1 MQPGTVVSQ
10 ASYAGGAA
18 RGPLVPYPAV
28 GGGGAGENS
37 RGPRLG
43 VFNTGG
49 GAIVVAAMQPMISR
63 IAAFWLGAVGLWA
76 GATASRAAE
85 PTVLRLGYFPNVT
98 HAQGVIGAQ
107 GTRDGA
113 GWFEQRLGPAVT
125 IQWFPFNA
133 GPSAMEAIFAG
144 SIDATYVGPNPA
156 LNAYIRSKGE
166 EIRILAGAARGGAAL
181 VVPGDSTYAAA
192 ADFRGKKVGTPQLAN
207 TQDIAARAWFRANG
221 LKVTQTGGD
230 VFLIPTPN
238 PDQLGLFQ
246 TGRLDAVWTVEPWVS
261 RLVLEGKG
269 RVFLEEKDALTT
281 ILVAS
286 VKLLK
291 ERPELAAKLRAAHL
305 ELTAWIVAHP
315 DEAQARVRAAL
326 SVETRR
332 EISAPLIAAA
342 WSRLHFTG
350 DVEPAVL
357 EKFMADA
364 RASGLLKDSLPV
376 DRMFGKE

>member
-1 MQPGTVVSQ
+1 MRVV
-10 ASYAGGAA
+10 
-18 RGPLVPYPAV
+18 
-28 GGGGAGENS
+28 
-37 RGPRLG
+37 
-43 VFNTGG
+43 
-49 GAIVVAAMQPMISR
+49 MQPMISR
-63 IAAFWLGAVGLWA
+63 IAAFGLGALCLVA
-76 GATASRAAE
+76 GAVRSGAAE
-85 PTVLRLGYFPNVT
+85 PQVLRLGYFPNVT

-107 GTRDGA
+107 GTREGA
-113 GWFEQRLGPAVT
+113 GWFEQRLGPEVT

-166 EIRILAGAARGGAAL
+166 EIRILAGSARGGAAL
-181 VVPGDSTYAAA
+181 VVPGDSTLTKAE
-192 ADFRGKKVGTPQLAN
+192 DFRGKKVGTPQLAN

-230 VFLIPTPN
+230 VFVIPTPN

-246 TGRLDAVWTVEPWVS
+246 AGRLDAVWTVEPWVS

-269 RVFLEEKDALTT
+269 RVLIEEKDALTT

-291 ERPELAAKLRAAHL
+291 QRPELAAALRAAHL

-315 DEAQARVRAAL
+315 EEAQAKVCAAL
-326 SVETRR
+326 TAETRR

-364 RASGLLKDSLPV
+364 RASGLLRNSLPV